1 MSSKIQYVVSHTSLF
16 EERNKMTLWMRSLL
30 KLGLCTALMVVT
42 GCGSS
47 EDPELTGLVPV
58 SGQVYLDGQPLSH
71 AGVTFLPQETGMGR
85 PCFGTTDESGMFVL
99 QDAAQRSGCPVGRC
113 KVVVTKFARPDG
125 SPLPSDMDGATAAME
140 GVEHIPPQYSDAE
153 KTVLEAI
160 VPDSGDE
167 FTFQLT
173 SSPSG
178 KRARRPGA

>member
-1 MSSKIQYVVSHTSLF
+1 MSLF
-16 EERNKMTLWMRSLL
+16 TSQSLPRL
-30 KLGLCTALMVVT
+30 SLGLAVLMLA
-42 GCGSS
+42 GCGSA
-47 EDPELTGLVPV
+47 EEKDLTELVPV
-58 SGQVYLDGQPLSH
+58 SGQIYLDGQPLSH
-71 AGVTFLPQETGMGR
+71 AGVTFLPQQAGMGR

-99 QDAAQRSGCPVGRC
+99 QDAAERAGCPVGPC

-125 SPLPSDMDGATAAME
+125 SPLPADMDGASAAME
-140 GVEHIPPQYSDAE
+140 GIEHIPPQYSDAE

-160 VPDSGDE
+160 VPESGDE